1 MISRLCSIDPPEDTI
16 QSWDSLGH
24 QFMEAFV
31 KRYSPE
37 KFTPYMH
44 VFVSHIGF
52 FLKEYKEIESFANYD
67 IETKN
72 ADNKAF
78 VQRGSNRFGGATDRS
93 GIAVQQLQREF
104 RIQELDVFIQP
115 TDKSLEVTNNKRKAE
130 TPSPENPNAKRRKKP
145 QPRPQIGHRPKL
157 EKLIQYHLLGQNLLP
172 ATKNC

>member
-1 MISRLCSIDPPEDTI
+1 
-16 QSWDSLGH
+16 
-24 QFMEAFV
+24 
-31 KRYSPE
+31 
-37 KFTPYMH
+37 MH